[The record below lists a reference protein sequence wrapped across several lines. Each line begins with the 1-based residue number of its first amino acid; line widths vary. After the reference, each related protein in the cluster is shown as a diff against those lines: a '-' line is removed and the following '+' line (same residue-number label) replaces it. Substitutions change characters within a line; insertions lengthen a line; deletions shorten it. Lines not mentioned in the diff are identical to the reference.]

1 MNSVRLSKDTVR
13 SKLAEFPRYRL
24 AQLPTALEPLPRLS
38 SLLGINLWIKR
49 DDLTGLAFGGN
60 KTRKIEYVMA
70 DAIEQN
76 CDVVI
81 TWGGVQSN
89 WCRQVAAA
97 ARKCG
102 LGVILVLLKKPGSP
116 NVLDGN
122 LLVDFLCDAEV
133 DVIEMEQSDGKVDFS
148 AAWETVESLA
158 ARERSAGRKPYVVS
172 IGASLLAGSMTRP
185 LGAVAY
191 VNAALEIMEQSEQLS
206 VSFQSIVLAT
216 GSGSTQA
223 GLITGASLLGWDAR
237 VIGISVS
244 DNAATMQHDTELIS
258 QQTLREFGVSFNLP
272 SDEFRIFDH
281 YIDGGYGV
289 LNRVTAEALRLLAQ
303 TEGLLLD
310 PVYSGR
316 AMVGLFDLLKK
327 GIIRPGENVIFLHTG
342 GTPALF
348 PYRDELQAFLSAN
361 AETIGLRSWDTDV
374 LSRT

>member
-1 MNSVRLSKDTVR
+1 
-13 SKLAEFPRYRL
+13 
-24 AQLPTALEPLPRLS
+24 
-38 SLLGINLWIKR
+38 
-49 DDLTGLAFGGN
+49 
-60 KTRKIEYVMA
+60 MA

-97 ARKCG
+97 AKKCG
-102 LGVILVLLKKPGSP
+102 LGVILVLFKKSGIPSP
-116 NVLDGN
+116 RDGN
-122 LLVDFLCDAEV
+122 LLVDFLCDAEI
-133 DVIEMEQSDGKVDFS
+133 DVIEMEQWDGKIDFS
-148 AAWETVESLA
+148 AACEIVENLA
-158 ARERSAGRKPYVVS
+158 KRERTAGRRPYVVS

-185 LGAVAY
+185 FGAIAY
-191 VNAALEIMEQSEQLS
+191 VNAALEVMEQCEQLS

-237 VIGISVS
+237 VLGISVS
-244 DNAATMQHDTELIS
+244 DDAATMKHDTELIS
-258 QQTLREFGVSFNLP
+258 RQTLRGFGVNSNLP
-272 SDEFRIFDH
+272 ADEFHIFDH
-281 YIDGGYGV
+281 YIGGGYGV
-289 LNRVTAEALRLLAQ
+289 LNRATAEALRLLAQ

-316 AMVGLFDLLKK
+316 AMVGLLDMLKR
-327 GIIRPGENVIFLHTG
+327 GIIGRGENVIFLHTG

-348 PYRDELQAFLSAN
+348 PYRDELQAFLRVDAKTT
-361 AETIGLRSWDTDV
+361 ELGPMDTDI

>member
-1 MNSVRLSKDTVR
+1 MNSVRLSKDAVR

-24 AQLPTALEPLPRLS
+24 AHLPTALEPLPRLS

-97 ARKCG
+97 AKKCG
-102 LGVILVLLKKPGSP
+102 LGAILVLFKKPGGS
-116 NVLDGN
+116 NALDGN
-122 LLVDFLCDAEV
+122 LLVDFLCDAEI
-133 DVIEMEQSDGKVDFS
+133 DVIEMEQSKGTINFS
-148 AAWETVESLA
+148 VACEIVENLA
-158 ARERSAGRKPYVVS
+158 KRERFAGRKPYVVS

-206 VSFQSIVLAT
+206 VSFHSIVLAT

-244 DNAATMQHDTELIS
+244 DNAATMRRNTELIS
-258 QQTLREFGVSFNLP
+258 QQTLREFAVNSDLP
-272 SDEFRIFDH
+272 SDEFHIFDD

-289 LNRVTAEALRLLAQ
+289 LNRATAEAVHLLAQ

-316 AMVGLFDLLKK
+316 AMVGLLDMLKK

-348 PYRDELQAFLSAN
+348 PYRDELQAFLPVN
-361 AETIGLRSWDTDV
+361 AATMGLRSLDTDL